1 MLITKTLKVQW
12 NELSV
17 EVLQPGF
24 HISMV
29 VFVDSP
35 LTTAFTET
43 PAVGD
48 DSASFI
54 IAAVLLAS
62 MLVCVILFVLAYFYC
77 GRRCIPDC
85 CHLVCP
91 CLKRRREN
99 IEMGYLP
106 ANITVNSTALEQGV
120 PDIFLRHS
128 TSDRISMDPASFEIS
143 RDSISGVETSG
154 AWSDYLRRATLRRSS
169 LGSRLME
176 RLKNDRED
184 NEETGDGATVSQENS
199 NSGFSQSTLM
209 S

>member
-1 MLITKTLKVQW
+1 
-12 NELSV
+12 
-17 EVLQPGF
+17 
-24 HISMV
+24 
-29 VFVDSP
+29 
-35 LTTAFTET
+35 
-43 PAVGD
+43 
-48 DSASFI
+48 
-54 IAAVLLAS
+54 
-62 MLVCVILFVLAYFYC
+62 
-77 GRRCIPDC
+77 
-85 CHLVCP
+85 
-91 CLKRRREN
+91 
-99 IEMGYLP
+99 MGYLP